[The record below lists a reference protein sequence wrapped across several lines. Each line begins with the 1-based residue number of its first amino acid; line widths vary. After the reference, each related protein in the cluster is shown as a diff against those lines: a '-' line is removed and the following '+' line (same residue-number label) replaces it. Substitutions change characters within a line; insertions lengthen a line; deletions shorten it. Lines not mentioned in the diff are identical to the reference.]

1 MGATTG
7 ERQIGITLDDIAKNH
22 VARYEWAARLL
33 QRELPKGSR
42 ILDAACGCA
51 YGSLILAK
59 AGFKVFSYDRS
70 DEAAEYS
77 KNYKHPFVK
86 FHQGDIFEALTSSY
100 DAAVSIETIEH
111 IDRDRDWVNGLY
123 KSTPLV
129 VGTVPNQDVVA
140 FDPKSHQ
147 FHERHYTKAEISD
160 LFGQWALSD
169 WSTQYGKWENFE
181 MRPGEDGMTLGFLAK
196 RPV

>member
-7 ERQIGITLDDIAKNH
+7 ERQIGKTLKDIASNH

-42 ILDAACGCA
+42 VLDAACGCA

-59 AGFKVFSYDRS
+59 AGFKVTSYDRS
-70 DEAAEYS
+70 DEAAAYS
-77 KNYKHPFVK
+77 HNYGHPFVS
-86 FHQGDIFEALTSSY
+86 FIQGDIFDSLSASY

-111 IDRDRDWVNGLY
+111 IPDDRKWINGLY
-123 KSTPLV
+123 RCTPIV
-129 VGTVPNQDVVA
+129 IGTVPNQDVVPFNKGTHA
-140 FDPKSHQ
+140 

-160 LFGQWALSD
+160 VFGQWALTD
-169 WSTQYGKWENFE
+169 WSTQYGKWEDFE
-181 MRPGEDGMTLGFLAK
+181 MRPGDDGMTLGFMAR